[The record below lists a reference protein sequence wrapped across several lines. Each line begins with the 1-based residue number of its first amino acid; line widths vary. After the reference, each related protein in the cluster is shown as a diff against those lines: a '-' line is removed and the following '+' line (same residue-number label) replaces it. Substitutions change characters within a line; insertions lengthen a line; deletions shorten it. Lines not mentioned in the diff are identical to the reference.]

1 MKSQK
6 QKSTRIYQIYL
17 GKKKTKKTD
26 LLCVEK
32 ALLCSSG
39 AGERG
44 RNMIANKNNRK
55 FEEQAL
61 EV

>member
-1 MKSQK
+1 MKAQK
-6 QKSTRIYQIYL
+6 QKSIGIYQIYL

-32 ALLCSSG
+32 ALLCSRR
-39 AGERG
+39 AGKGG
-44 RNMIANKNNRK
+44 RNLITNKNNRK

>member
-1 MKSQK
+1 MKAQK
-6 QKSTRIYQIYL
+6 QKSIGIYHIYL
-17 GKKKTKKTD
+17 GKNKTKKID

>member
-1 MKSQK
+1 MKAQK
-6 QKSTRIYQIYL
+6 QKSIGIYQIYL

-26 LLCVEK
+26 LLCVKK
-32 ALLCSSG
+32 ALLCSRG
-39 AGERG
+39 AGERDK
-44 RNMIANKNNRK
+44 NIIANKNNRK

>member
-1 MKSQK
+1 MKAQK
-6 QKSTRIYQIYL
+6 QKSIGIYQIYL
-17 GKKKTKKTD
+17 GKKKTKKTY
-26 LLCVEK
+26 LLYVEK
-32 ALLCSSG
+32 ALLCSRG
-39 AGERG
+39 VGERG